1 MKVLLKI
8 FASFLLLVNGV
19 GALYGSYHLIFF
31 PDGSSLGMTT
41 ALLEHSPFADFFIPG
56 IILLLSNGIL
66 SFIALYALIRN
77 VKTYPLLLAAEGA
90 ILFGWIVI
98 QIMMLRQV
106 AALHII
112 YGLIGLL
119 LILAGW
125 RLRKYTQQNRTI
137 T

>member
-19 GALYGSYHLIFF
+19 GALYGNYHLIFF

-41 ALLEHSPFADFFIPG
+41 ALLEHSPFTDFFIPG
-56 IILLLSNGIL
+56 IILLVSNGII
-66 SFIALYALIRN
+66 SFVALYALIRN
-77 VKTYPLLLAAEGA
+77 VKTYPLLLASEGA

-112 YGLIGLL
+112 YWLIGLL
-119 LILAGW
+119 LIVSGLLLKRA
-125 RLRKYTQQNRTI
+125 R
-137 T
+137 